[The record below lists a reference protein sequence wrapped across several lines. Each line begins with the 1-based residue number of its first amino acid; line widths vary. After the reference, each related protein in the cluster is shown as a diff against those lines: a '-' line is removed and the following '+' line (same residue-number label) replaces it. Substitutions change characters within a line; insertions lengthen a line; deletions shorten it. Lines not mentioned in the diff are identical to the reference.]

1 MNRMIPLALV
11 VIAAV
16 ALGAYFLL
24 PSNVQNVAVADETQS
39 SETQDTDAAAV
50 ATGGIEDMIL
60 GDPNAPITMIEYAS
74 YTCPHCGSFHQNTY
88 PQLKADYIDTGKVKF
103 IFREVYFD
111 RFGLWASMV
120 ARCGGQDRFFGITD
134 LMFKTQGDWTRAGDA
149 SVIVEELRKIGRL
162 AGLNNETLE
171 SCLQNEDQAKALV
184 AWYQENAAR
193 DDINST
199 PSFIINGRKYANM
212 GYAEMQEVLDGLL

>member
-24 PSNVQNVAVADETQS
+24 PSNVQNVAVADETLS
-39 SETQDTDAAAV
+39 SDTQDTDAAAV

-60 GDPNAPITMIEYAS
+60 GDPDAPITMIEYAS

>member
-24 PSNVQNVAVADETQS
+24 PSNVQNVAVADETLS

-50 ATGGIEDMIL
+50 ASGGIEDMIL

>member
-1 MNRMIPLALV
+1 MIPLALV

-24 PSNVQNVAVADETQS
+24 PSNVQNVAVADETLS

-60 GDPNAPITMIEYAS
+60 GDPDAPITMIEYAS

>member
-24 PSNVQNVAVADETQS
+24 PSNVQNVAVADETLS

>member
-24 PSNVQNVAVADETQS
+24 PSNVQNVAVADETLS

-50 ATGGIEDMIL
+50 ASGGIEDMIL

-111 RFGLWASMV
+111 RFGL
-120 ARCGGQDRFFGITD
+120 
-134 LMFKTQGDWTRAGDA
+134 
-149 SVIVEELRKIGRL
+149 
-162 AGLNNETLE
+162 
-171 SCLQNEDQAKALV
+171 
-184 AWYQENAAR
+184 
-193 DDINST
+193 
-199 PSFIINGRKYANM
+199 
-212 GYAEMQEVLDGLL
+212 

>member
-24 PSNVQNVAVADETQS
+24 PSNVQNVAVADETLS
-39 SETQDTDAAAV
+39 SETQDTDASVV

-149 SVIVEELRKIGRL
+149 PVIVEELRKIGRL

>member
-60 GDPNAPITMIEYAS
+60 GDPDAPITMIEYAS

>member
-24 PSNVQNVAVADETQS
+24 PSNVQNVAVADETVS
-39 SETQDTDAAAV
+39 SDTQDTDAAAV

>member
-24 PSNVQNVAVADETQS
+24 PSNVQNVAVADETVS

>member
-39 SETQDTDAAAV
+39 SETQDTDAAPV

>member
-1 MNRMIPLALV
+1 MNRMIPLAFV

-24 PSNVQNVAVADETQS
+24 PSNVQNVAVADETVS
-39 SETQDTDAAAV
+39 SETQDTDATAV

>member
-24 PSNVQNVAVADETQS
+24 PSNVQNVAVADETLS

-60 GDPNAPITMIEYAS
+60 GDPDAPITMIEYAS

>member
-24 PSNVQNVAVADETQS
+24 PSNVQNVAVADETLS
-39 SETQDTDAAAV
+39 SETQDTDAVAV

-60 GDPNAPITMIEYAS
+60 GDPDAPITMIEYAS

>member
-24 PSNVQNVAVADETQS
+24 PSNVQNVAVADETVS

-60 GDPNAPITMIEYAS
+60 GDPDAPITMIEYAS

>member
-24 PSNVQNVAVADETQS
+24 PSNVQNVAVADETLS

-60 GDPNAPITMIEYAS
+60 GDPGAPITMIEYAS